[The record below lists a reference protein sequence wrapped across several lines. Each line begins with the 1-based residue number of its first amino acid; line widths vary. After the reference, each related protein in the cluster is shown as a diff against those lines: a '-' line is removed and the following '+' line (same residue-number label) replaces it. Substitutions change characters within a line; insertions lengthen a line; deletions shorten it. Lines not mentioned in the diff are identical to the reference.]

1 MSTITNYDYLLR
13 NYYSS
18 NRLARKSYNRVN
30 MKSSELA
37 SADSAAIKKVAKA
50 LKDMD
55 YNSDN
60 GVAIYNNVKAFVDT
74 YNNLSENAD
83 SDPTMAKYWKRLKKV
98 IKDNASDLEDI
109 GISIKSSGKLEVKKA
124 TLASCSPSKVG
135 KVLSGDNTI
144 TKSVMDYAA
153 RIQRSAKALVNSK
166 NTAMEKNSSDT
177 TVKNDTQALASLL
190 ADPEVVSSTSINVR
204 A

>member
-37 SADSAAIKKVAKA
+37 SADSAAIKKVAKT
-50 LKDMD
+50 LKDME

-60 GVAIYNNVKAFVDT
+60 GVSIYNNVKAFVDT

-83 SDPTMAKYWKRLKKV
+83 KDPTMSKYWKRLKKV
-98 IKDNASDLEDI
+98 IKDNSSDLEDI
-109 GISIKSSGKLEVKKA
+109 GISIKSSGKLEVDKTK
-124 TLASCSPSKVG
+124 LVSCSPEKVG

-144 TKSVMDYAA
+144 TKSVMIMPHVFSAPQKPLST
-153 RIQRSAKALVNSK
+153 QRTHQWRKI
-166 NTAMEKNSSDT
+166 
-177 TVKNDTQALASLL
+177 LL
-190 ADPEVVSSTSINVR
+190 LLPFKIIHRLLQVC
-204 A
+204 